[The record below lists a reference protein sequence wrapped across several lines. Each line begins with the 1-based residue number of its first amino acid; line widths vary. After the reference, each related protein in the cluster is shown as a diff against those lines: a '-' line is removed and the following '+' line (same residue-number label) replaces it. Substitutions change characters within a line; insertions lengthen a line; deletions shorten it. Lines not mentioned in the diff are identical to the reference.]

1 MGTRGLALSKALARS
16 DVLGVLGSLVLVGLW
31 IQTALLRLLRSRHSS
46 ADANLKL
53 GMSDIDRN
61 SFLVPLTFLFRDLSH
76 LLASPHAIVHHW
88 IFSGLFGPLRF

>member
-61 SFLVPLTFLFRDLSH
+61 SFPLPLTFVFGICLTCSQVLMPLYIIGVSQ
-76 LLASPHAIVHHW
+76 ASVAH
-88 IFSGLFGPLRF
+88 